1 VSKRHALVVGVAA
14 CLFAAGAQ
22 SQQPYV
28 YPAKGQSAQQQQK
41 DQGECYTW
49 AKANTGIDPAA
60 GVNVAAPQEQGGG
73 AVGAVGGAAGGA
85 IIAGAAGGN
94 VGGAA
99 AAGALIGGIVGHARQ
114 QRRNQEA
121 QANAQA
127 QVMQSF
133 QRAYAACLEGRGY
146 TVK

>member
-1 VSKRHALVVGVAA
+1 MVKRQALAAGVAA
-14 CLFAAGAQ
+14 CLIAVGAFA
-22 SQQPYV
+22 QQPYI

-41 DQGECYTW
+41 DQGECYSW

-60 GVNVAAPQEQGGG
+60 GVNAAAPQEQGGG
-73 AVGAVGGAAGGA
+73 ARGAVGGAAGGA

-99 AAGALIGGIVGHARQ
+99 VAGALIGGIVGNARQ

-127 QVMQSF
+127 ATLNTF

>member
-1 VSKRHALVVGVAA
+1 VSKRPALVVAVAA
-14 CLFAAGAQ
+14 FLFAAGAQ

-28 YPAKGQSAQQQQK
+28 YPAKGQSAQQQKK
-41 DQGECYTW
+41 DEGECYSW
-49 AKANTGIDPAA
+49 ARANTGVDPAA
-60 GVNVAAPQEQGGG
+60 GVNVSAPQESGGG

-99 AAGALIGGIVGHARQ
+99 VAGALIGGLVGHARQ
-114 QRRNQEA
+114 ERRNQEA

-127 QVMQSF
+127 ATIGAF